1 MTNVLLY
8 LLIPIAMLATLAA
21 LGFGI
26 YALGRGGEFNKKHSN
41 KLMRMRVM
49 FQGAALA
56 LMALLVLLLQNQN

>member
-8 LLIPIAMLATLAA
+8 LLIPLAMLATTVA

-26 YALGRGGEFNKKHSN
+26 YSLARGGKFAKEHSN

-49 FQGAALA
+49 FQGGALV
-56 LMALLVLLLQNQN
+56 LMALLVLIMQNQG